1 VRILENIQL
10 RLPLADKTRV
20 VHFFEST
27 QRENVVAAL
36 AGSVQM
42 IDSAKTEA
50 TFQGRPACLLHFCL
64 PFPMGFS
71 TGISGPRSA
80 GMD

>member
-1 VRILENIQL
+1 VEVRILENIQL

-36 AGSVQM
+36 AASVQM
-42 IDSAKTEA
+42 IDAAKTEA
-50 TFQGRPACLLHFCL
+50 LFQGRPTCF
-64 PFPMGFS
+64 
-71 TGISGPRSA
+71 SA
-80 GMD
+80 GSAGP